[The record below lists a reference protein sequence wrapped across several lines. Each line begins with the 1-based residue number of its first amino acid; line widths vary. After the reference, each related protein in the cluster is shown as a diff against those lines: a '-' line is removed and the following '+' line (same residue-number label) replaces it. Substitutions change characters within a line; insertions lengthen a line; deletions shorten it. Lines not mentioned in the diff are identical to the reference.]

1 MNVLFIGVRWDNE
14 EDITSAPQKIGN
26 ILYNRLSKDK
36 ENFYFYGL
44 QTNES
49 PGEKVEF
56 ENVNEKEARGDLKH
70 ISSYIKDK
78 DIKVIYI
85 ARYHSSIAIYATYL
99 KFKHKVKIVYT
110 MHGLV
115 KKEKVINGSF
125 KARHAF
131 IEGVFLK
138 RCDKIIAVSKDLKLE
153 VLKYY
158 PSLLEENIEVINN
171 GVSIIPIKEKIDI
184 RSLYNIEADKNTLF
198 TVGVRKIKNIDTI
211 LESFINNKDLYEN
224 SCLLVTGEK
233 DSEYSIS
240 IMDKYKNYAHIVFTG
255 YVDTNMINNI
265 YEEMDVFIQISEFE
279 TFGMSIVES
288 LLHKKH
294 VIISSSLPI
303 AKYFNADEVRFY
315 NKNKDDLSLL
325 ILDTLRSDDMNQ
337 KGYEKA
343 RELFHW
349 DKIKEDYYNL
359 FMRL

>member
-36 ENFYFYGL
+36 EDFYFYGL
-44 QTNES
+44 QTDES
-49 PGEKVEF
+49 PGENVEF
-56 ENVNEKEARGDLKH
+56 QNINEREARGDLKH

-85 ARYHSSIAIYATYL
+85 ARYHSAIALYAIYL

-115 KKEKVINGSF
+115 KKEKTINGSF
-125 KARHAF
+125 KARHVF

-158 PSLLEENIEVINN
+158 PLLLEENIEVINN
-171 GVSIIPIKEKIDI
+171 GVSIISIKEDIDI
-184 RSLYNIEADKNTLF
+184 RTLYNIESDKNILF
-198 TVGVRKIKNIDTI
+198 TVGVRKIKNIDII
-211 LESFINNKDLYEN
+211 LQSFINNKGLYE
-224 SCLLVTGEK
+224 SSYLLVTGEK
-233 DSEYSIS
+233 DSEYAID
-240 IMDKYKNYAHIVFTG
+240 IMDKYEDYDHIVFTG
-255 YVDTNMINNI
+255 YVDTNMMNNI
-265 YEEMDVFIQISEFE
+265 YNQMDVFIQISEFE

-294 VIISSSLPI
+294 VIISSDLPI
-303 AKYFNADEVRFY
+303 AKYFNQDEVRFY
-315 NKNKDDLSLL
+315 NKNEDDLSLL
-325 ILDTLRSDDMNQ
+325 ILDSLRDDDINQ

-359 FMRL
+359 FMKL